1 MWSAIIA
8 SAATVA
14 AVLYMQGPIVA
25 LALTALSSMALL
37 VVLRSGEGKEQGAKP
52 RPRPLEVIDGNS
64 DIDLMFPPLRQ
75 RAS

>member
-14 AVLYMQGPIVA
+14 AVLYMQGPIMA

-37 VVLRSGEGKEQGAKP
+37 VVLRAGESKQQDEKP
-52 RPRPLEVIDGNS
+52 RPRPLEVIDGNNEL
-64 DIDLMFPPLRQ
+64 DLMFPPLRQ

>member
-37 VVLRSGEGKEQGAKP
+37 VVLRAGENKEQVQKP

-64 DIDLMFPPLRQ
+64 EIDIMFPPLRQ